1 LFDFFTNLFA
11 TTKLGTSS
19 DIEPF
24 IKDLVHWAESQSGL
38 LAIALVGS
46 YARAAA
52 NALSDIDLI
61 LIARAP
67 EKFVQETTWAS
78 AFGPIEKQQI
88 EHYGKV
94 NSLRVWYSA
103 GPEVEFGLT
112 TQEWLSLPLDAGTKR
127 VISDGI
133 KVVFEREAQ
142 IIPRRI

>member
-1 LFDFFTNLFA
+1 MLRSL
-11 TTKLGTSS
+11 S

-24 IKDLVHWAESQSGL
+24 FKDLVHWAKSQSDL

-46 YARAAA
+46 YARDTA

-67 EKFVQETTWAS
+67 EKYLQDETWAS

-94 NSLRVWYSA
+94 TSLRVWYSA

-112 TQEWLSLPLDAGTKR
+112 NREWLSLPLDAGTKR
-127 VISDGI
+127 IISDGI
-133 KVVFEREAQ
+133 KVLFERETEILSNLA
-142 IIPRRI
+142 